1 MCFTFKK
8 NKKDAKQLAMS
19 KIIFIFP
26 CEKVIWFYFLF
37 LCKVILF
44 LKIFITRRACYSYD
58 VGVLYTL
65 TLPFGIIE
73 NKQICKE
80 FEPDNNMICN
90 NVFS

>member
-1 MCFTFKK
+1 MQ
-8 NKKDAKQLAMS
+8 NNLQIAMS

-26 CEKVIWFYFLF
+26 LREGHMIFF

-44 LKIFITRRACYSYD
+44 LKRACYSYD